1 MKIAVTGSSGLIGS
15 AVVRALTARGDEVVP
30 LVRPGSQRKGIQW
43 DPANGTID
51 KAALEGFDGVVH
63 LAGES
68 IAAVWTA
75 SRKRRILQSR
85 VQGTSLLATSL
96 AQLQRRPAV
105 LVSAS
110 AIGYYG
116 NHPAGEPVDESAP
129 RGGGFLADVV
139 EKWEAAA
146 QPARDAGIR
155 VVHPRF
161 GLVLSKDGGALKAAL
176 PAFYVGIGG
185 RLGSGKQIWSWVAL
199 DDVVGAIL
207 HVLDHPLSGPVNVAA
222 PNPVTNA
229 EFTRIL
235 GEVLHRPTVI
245 PAPEFLLKL
254 VGGAAEELV
263 LFGVR
268 VVPKK
273 LMENGYRFRYP
284 ELRQALQAVLAG
296 EVGS

>member
-1 MKIAVTGSSGLIGS
+1 LIGS
-15 AVVRALTARGDEVVP
+15 AVVNALEARGDEVLP
-30 LVRPGSQRKGIQW
+30 LVRPGSHRPGVQW
-43 DPANGTID
+43 DPAQGTID
-51 KAALEGFDGVVH
+51 KAALEGIDAAVH

-85 VQGTSLLATSL
+85 VQGTALLATAL
-96 AQLQRRPAV
+96 TQLQKRPAV

-116 NHPAGEPVDESAP
+116 DHPAGEPIDESAP

-139 EKWEAAA
+139 EQWEAAA

-155 VVHPRF
+155 VAHPRF
-161 GLVLSKDGGALKAAL
+161 GLVLSKEGGALKAAL
-176 PAFYVGIGG
+176 PVFYVGIGG
-185 RLGSGKQIWSWVAL
+185 RIGSGKQVWSWVAL

-207 HVLDHPLSGPVNVAA
+207 HVLDTQVSGPVNVTA
-222 PNPVTNA
+222 PDAVTNA

-245 PAPEFLLKL
+245 AAPEFLLKL

-263 LFGVR
+263 LFGAR
-268 VVPKK
+268 VVPRK
-273 LMENGYRFRYP
+273 LQESGYQFRYP
-284 ELRQALQAVLAG
+284 ELRPALQAVLAG